1 MHIDR
6 QARIVHKYSWGSY
19 FRFSFKTPPIAS
31 DAHPGQFVMVRV
43 SNQNFPLLRR
53 PFSIHD
59 RDVETVDIFFQKTGL
74 GTDILSRKEAGE
86 SLDLLGPLGQG
97 FSCDDRT
104 RGKKAVLVGG
114 GRGIAPLFFLARELD
129 RRGAEVRVHYGG
141 KTKDDLPLIEKF
153 KDSGLSFLCSTDD
166 GSYGH
171 HGLVTE
177 LLEAAIER
185 EKPVRIYACGPEA
198 MLEKTGRIAET
209 FDIEAELSLE
219 SVMGCGFGACWG
231 CVKKVRDA
239 GNSAWVKICEKGPV
253 FPSRDIVWRD
263 GER

>member
-1 MHIDR
+1 MHKDP

-19 FRFSFKTPPIAS
+19 FLFSLKTPPIAS

-59 RDVETVDIFFQKTGL
+59 RDVETLDILFQRTGL
-74 GTDILSRKEAGE
+74 GTDLLSRKEAGE
-86 SLDLLGPLGQG
+86 SLDLLGPLGHG

-104 RGKKAVLVGG
+104 RGKTAVLVGG
-114 GRGIAPLFFLARELD
+114 GRGIAPLFFLARELEGK
-129 RRGAEVRVHYGG
+129 GAAVKVLYGG
-141 KTKDDLPLIEKF
+141 KTEDDLPLLEKF
-153 KDSGLSFLCSTDD
+153 KDSGISLLSATDD

-198 MLEKTGRIAET
+198 MLEKTGRIAEA
-209 FDIEAELSLE
+209 FNIEAELSLE
-219 SVMGCGFGACWG
+219 SIMGCGFGACWG
-231 CVKKVRDA
+231 CVKRVREA
-239 GNSAWVKICEKGPV
+239 GSSDWVKICEKGPV
-253 FPSRDIVWRD
+253 FSSRDIVWRSE
-263 GER
+263 ER